1 MGKTI
6 DDRPAYLSSD
16 DAKYSL
22 GVHRGPLATIVG
34 LEDGTKLEKVDTAG
48 GLSLATNQTRKAKF
62 ARHWKRF
69 WCCYLIGNVIF
80 LAIFLPVFFLVAIP
94 AISQLV
100 VNKSNLVLVSAAV
113 MQPLPNTIQLTLQSA
128 LDLKIALPVRID
140 PMELSLFVRGNGAE
154 NPWGVANLTGMTIR
168 GNTTLG
174 VTDQHTP
181 ISNAT
186 TWTDYVREVVFN
198 KDTALSIKGTTDS
211 FLGVLKSKVTMNK
224 DVTSPT
230 LDSFKGFSITD
241 TSLVPTRS
249 DGTNLIGNVTLPN
262 PSILT
267 LEIGTIV
274 LDVKSGDLVIGNAT
288 VADLTLKPGNHANA
302 MTGTLDIGLILKNI
316 GTVLSDQASS
326 IKNGSL
332 SLTSVTRE
340 VTYNGTR
347 VPYYSEVM
355 SELPL
360 TADVN
365 IATTLKNTIKS
376 FLGSGSGRNYT
387 EMLAYLKNHT
397 SSDSG
402 SSLLADLKEGL
413 QSLESR
419 DVTPEEDYN
428 DDFDSTKTLAK
439 ALKRNIHVRD
449 LFQDE
454 HPIKRDAMIDS
465 LVGWVANQ
473 Q

>member
-1 MGKTI
+1 MGKTV

-22 GVHRGPLATIVG
+22 GLHRGPLASG
-34 LEDGTKLEKVDTAG
+34 LSDDPKLEKVETAG
-48 GLSLATNQTRKAKF
+48 GLSLATTQTRKEKF

-100 VNKSNLVLVSAAV
+100 VNKSDLVLVSAAV
-113 MQPLPNTIQLTLQSA
+113 MQPLPDTVHLTLQSA
-128 LDLKIALPVRID
+128 LDLKLNLPVRID
-140 PMELSLFVRGNGAE
+140 PITLNLYIRDNGAA
-154 NPWGVANLTGMTIR
+154 NPWGQANLTGMTIR

-174 VTDQHTP
+174 VTDKFTP
-181 ISNAT
+181 LLNTT
-186 TWTDYVREVVFN
+186 TWTDYVRQVVFQ
-198 KDTALSIKGTTDS
+198 KETALSLKGTTDS

-224 DVTSPT
+224 DVVSPT
-230 LDSFKGFSITD
+230 LNKFEGFSITD

-262 PSILT
+262 PSLLT

-288 VADLTLKPGNHANA
+288 VENLTLRPGNHANP

-316 GTVLSDQASS
+316 GTVLKDQASS
-326 IKNGSL
+326 IKNGTL
-332 SLTSVTRE
+332 SLTSTTRE
-340 VTYNGTR
+340 VTYNGTH
-347 VPYYSEVM
+347 VPYYSTVM

-360 TADVN
+360 TADVG
-365 IATTLKNTIKS
+365 IVSTLKNTIKS
-376 FLGSGSGRNYT
+376 FLGSGSGRNLT
-387 EMLAYLKNHT
+387 EILAELKNHT
-397 SSDSG
+397 STESG

-419 DVTPEEDYN
+419 DVTPEEDEDESSHY
-428 DDFDSTKTLAK
+428 SLAR
-439 ALKRNIHVRD
+439 ALKRNVHVRD

-454 HPIKRDAMIDS
+454 NPIKRDVMIDS

>member
-22 GVHRGPLATIVG
+22 GVHRGPLATAV
-34 LEDGTKLEKVDTAG
+34 DDPKLEKVETAG
-48 GLSLATNQTRKAKF
+48 GLSLATTQTRKAKF

-100 VNKSNLVLVSAAV
+100 VDKSDLVLVSAAV
-113 MQPLPNTIQLTLQSA
+113 MQPQPNTMQLTLLSA

-140 PMELSLFVRGNGAE
+140 PITLNLFVRDNGAA
-154 NPWGVANLTGMTIR
+154 NPWGQANLTGMTIR
-168 GNTTLG
+168 GNSTLG
-174 VTDQHTP
+174 VTDKFTP
-181 ISNAT
+181 ILNST
-186 TWTDYVREVVFN
+186 TWTDYVRDVVFQ
-198 KDTALSIKGTTDS
+198 KETALSVKGTTDS

-224 DVTSPT
+224 DVVSPT
-230 LDSFKGFSITD
+230 LDKFAGFSITD

-249 DGTNLIGNVTLPN
+249 DGTNLVGNVTLPN

-274 LDVKSGDLVIGNAT
+274 LDVKSGDLLIGNAT
-288 VADLTLKPGNHANA
+288 VENLTLKPGNHANP
-302 MTGTLDIGLILKNI
+302 MTGILDLGVILKNI
-316 GTVLSDQASS
+316 GTVLKDQASS

-332 SLTSVTRE
+332 SLTSTTRE

-360 TADVN
+360 TADVP
-365 IATTLKNTIKS
+365 IGDTLKNTIKS
-376 FLGSGSGRNYT
+376 FLGSGSGMNLT
-387 EMLAYLKNHT
+387 EIIANLKNHT
-397 SSDSG
+397 SSTSG
-402 SSLLADLKEGL
+402 SDLLADLKEGL

-419 DVTPEEDYN
+419 DFVAEEEIDDGADTPK
-428 DDFDSTKTLAK
+428 SLAK

-449 LFQDE
+449 IFQDE

-465 LVGWVANQ
+465 LVGWLGNQ

>member
-1 MGKTI
+1 MGKTV

-22 GVHRGPLATIVG
+22 GLHRGPLASG
-34 LEDGTKLEKVDTAG
+34 LSDDPKLEKVETAG
-48 GLSLATNQTRKAKF
+48 GLSLATTQTRKEKF

-80 LAIFLPVFFLVAIP
+80 LAIFLPVFFLVVIP

-100 VNKSNLVLVSAAV
+100 VNKSDLVLVSAAV
-113 MQPLPNTIQLTLQSA
+113 MQPLPDTIHLTLQSA
-128 LDLKIALPVRID
+128 LDLKLNLPVRID
-140 PMELSLFVRGNGAE
+140 PITLDLYIRDNGAA
-154 NPWGVANLTGMTIR
+154 NPWGQANLPGMTIR

-174 VTDQHTP
+174 VTDKFTP
-181 ISNAT
+181 LLNVT
-186 TWTDYVREVVFN
+186 TWTDYVRQVVFQ
-198 KDTALSIKGTTDS
+198 KETALSLKGTTDS

-224 DVTSPT
+224 DVVSPT
-230 LDSFKGFSITD
+230 LNKFEGFSITD

-249 DGTNLIGNVTLPN
+249 DGTNLVGNVTLPN
-262 PSILT
+262 PSLLT

-274 LDVKSGDLVIGNAT
+274 LDVKSGNLTIGNAT
-288 VADLTLKPGNHANA
+288 VENLTLRPGNHANP

-316 GTVLSDQASS
+316 GTVLKDQASS

-332 SLTSVTRE
+332 SLTSTTRE

-347 VPYYSEVM
+347 VPYYSTVM

-360 TADVN
+360 TADVG
-365 IATTLKNTIKS
+365 IVSTLKNTIKS
-376 FLGSGSGRNYT
+376 FIGSGSGRNLT
-387 EMLAYLKNHT
+387 EILAELKNHT
-397 SSDSG
+397 STESG
-402 SSLLADLKEGL
+402 SSLLADLKEGI

-419 DVTPEEDYN
+419 DVTPKEDEDESSHY
-428 DDFDSTKTLAK
+428 SLAR
-439 ALKRNIHVRD
+439 ALKRNVHVRD

-454 HPIKRDAMIDS
+454 NPIKRDAMIDS